1 MLGCMV
7 RKLQSS
13 PSVAG
18 SLILA
23 ARLKNGLTQRELA
36 DRIGVSQPTVAAY
49 ESGRRQPTV
58 PTLMRWLAAAGFDL
72 RMNLVPHDDH
82 DEVLESLERLRSPDD
97 RERWRQYQRDRVQMA
112 RDRLERTR

>member
-1 MLGCMV
+1 MAP
-7 RKLQSS
+7 RLQIS

-23 ARLKNGLTQRELA
+23 ARLKSGLTQRELA
-36 DRIGVSQPTVAAY
+36 DRLGISQPTVAAY

-72 RMNLVPHDDH
+72 RMTLAPHDDH
-82 DEVLESLERLRSPDD
+82 DDVLESHERLRSLDD
-97 RERWRQYQRDRVQMA
+97 QKRWRRHQLELVQIARNRLDR
-112 RDRLERTR
+112 TK

>member
-1 MLGCMV
+1 MAQ
-7 RKLQSS
+7 RLQSS

-23 ARLKNGLTQRELA
+23 ARLKSGLTQRQLA
-36 DRIGVSQPTVAAY
+36 DRLGVTQPTVAAY

-72 RMNLVPHDDH
+72 RMTLVAHDDH
-82 DEVLESLERLRSPDD
+82 DEVLESLERLRSPADQ
-97 RERWRQYQRDRVQMA
+97 ERWRRYQREQVQRA
-112 RDRLERTR
+112 RDRLERTK

>member
-1 MLGCMV
+1 MV
-7 RKLQSS
+7 SRLQSS

-23 ARLKNGLTQRELA
+23 ARLKSGLTQRELA
-36 DRIGVSQPTVAAY
+36 DRLGVSQPTVAAY

-58 PTLMRWLAAAGFDL
+58 PTLMRWLGAAGFDL
-72 RMNLVPHDDH
+72 RMTLVPHDDH

-97 RERWRQYQRDRVQMA
+97 QERWRRYQRERVQTA
-112 RDRLERTR
+112 RDRLERAK